1 MRLILHIRYPQTAK
15 DHFRRVYY
23 ESLDL
28 IVSGSYAQMETLLVK
43 AANNDDY
50 ESEFM
55 FLEVSYSDDVDTSAL
70 PGQLSVLEVML
81 KEEEISCFD
90 DILSAVT
97 KMPEPEK
104 KLVQEVQAICK
115 PLAVNPAN
123 SAAGGRS
130 FSSARHLKA
139 WLRSRMDDER
149 FSNLATLN
157 GHKQSTDTVCIAD
170 VAREFVSR
178 NGREKNFG
186 NFKK

>member
-1 MRLILHIRYPQTAK
+1 MRYPQTAK
-15 DHFRRVYY
+15 DYFRRVYY

-50 ESEFM
+50 ESEFK
-55 FLEVSYSDDVDTSAL
+55 FLEATYSDDVDTGAL
-70 PGQLSVLEVML
+70 PGQLSVLGVML

-90 DILSAVT
+90 DILSAVS
-97 KMPEPEK
+97 KMPEPGK

-115 PLAVNPAN
+115 LLAVNPAT

-130 FSSARHLKA
+130 FSSAQHLKA
-139 WLRSRMDDER
+139 WLRSRISDER
-149 FSNLATLN
+149 LSNLAILN
-157 GHKQSTDTVCIAD
+157 GHKQRTDAVCIAD

-178 NGREKNFG
+178 NKNREKTFG